1 MPAIFTSEQLEIE
14 STLLALGEQGPALAR
29 AGHERGWQEPPFED
43 RLLADYGIVGVPER
57 AGGVGSGL
65 VDLAVAV
72 EALGRRLVPTRYVA
86 QTAAVQLAAAAGLD
100 VEDAAA
106 GRVRWS
112 PAVDEPA
119 REGYD
124 EPATVLADGRVRGEK
139 TLVAFPERADALVVS
154 LPGRTALVSAEG
166 VRARRSL
173 DPSRPYGSVSLDTE
187 PVAVG
192 PAGDGLARGAVLVA
206 ADLCGVARGA
216 IELGAAYAC
225 ERRQFGQP
233 IGSFQGVAFQLVDA
247 FTALKAAWDLT
258 LYAAWAVDE
267 GEPDAVAHVHAA
279 KAKAGEAAVFAA
291 ERTIQVH
298 GGMGITAEADPQL
311 YLRRALATEPWFGA
325 SSWHRRRLGL
335 IRLAGAAA

>member
-1 MPAIFTSEQLEIE
+1 MSAIFTSEQLEIE
-14 STLLALGEQGPALAR
+14 QTLLALGERGPALAR
-29 AGHERGWQEPPFED
+29 AGHEQGWQAPPFEQ
-43 RLLADYGIVGVPER
+43 RLLEDYGIVGVPES

-86 QTAAVQLAAAAGLD
+86 QAAAVQLAAAAGLD
-100 VEDAAA
+100 VADAAA

-112 PAVDEPA
+112 PAVDEPD
-119 REGYD
+119 RDGYD
-124 EPATVLADGRVRGEK
+124 DPSTTLSGGRVRGEK
-139 TLVAFPERADALVVS
+139 TLVAFPEGADALVVS
-154 LPGRTALVSAEG
+154 LAGSTALVSAEG
-166 VRARRSL
+166 VGNRRSL
-173 DPSRPYGSVSLDTE
+173 DPSRPYGSVSLDAE
-187 PVAVG
+187 PLAAG
-192 PAGDGLARGAVLVA
+192 PAGDGLLRGAVLVA

-216 IELGAAYAC
+216 IELGASYAG

-233 IGSFQGVAFQLVDA
+233 IGAFQGVAFQLVEA
-247 FTALKAAWDLT
+247 FVGLKAAWDLT
-258 LYAAWAVDE
+258 LYAAWAVNE
-267 GEPDAVAHVHAA
+267 GEPDAAAHVHAA
-279 KAKAGEAAVFAA
+279 KARAGEAAVFAA

-325 SSWHRRRLGL
+325 SAWHRRRLGL